1 MSVQVNMAEAKARLS
16 ELVSLAEA
24 GQIVIIA
31 RAGRPAA
38 ELRVVA
44 TAGKKPKHRR
54 IGALAHLGALTQE
67 EATLFL
73 EPDPELERLARS
85 EDEDEFYR

>member
-1 MSVQVNMAEAKARLS
+1 MAEAKVRLS

-24 GQIVIIA
+24 GQTVIIA

-38 ELRVVA
+38 ELRMVA
-44 TAGKKPKHRR
+44 AAAKKPKHRR
-54 IGALAHLGALTQE
+54 IGALAHLGSLTQE

-73 EPDPELERLARS
+73 ELDPEFERLARS
-85 EDEDEFYR
+85 GDEDEFYP

>member
-24 GQIVIIA
+24 GETVVIA

-38 ELRVVA
+38 ELRVVSSA
-44 TAGKKPKHRR
+44 SRKPKHRR
-54 IGALAHLGALTQE
+54 LGAYAHLGPLTE
-67 EATLFL
+67 AEATLFL
-73 EPDPELERLARS
+73 GPDPEMERLARS

>member
-16 ELVSLAEA
+16 ELVALAEA
-24 GQIVIIA
+24 GETVIIA

-44 TAGKKPKHRR
+44 KADKKPKHFR
-54 IGALAHLGALTQE
+54 IGALAHLGPLTDE

-73 EPDPELERLARS
+73 EPDPEVERLARS

>member
-1 MSVQVNMAEAKARLS
+1 MSVQVNMSEAKARLS

-24 GQIVIIA
+24 GETVIIA

-38 ELRVVA
+38 ELRIA
-44 TAGKKPKHRR
+44 RSAKTRRHRR
-54 IGALAHLGALTQE
+54 IGALAHLGPLTEE
-67 EATLFL
+67 EATAFL
-73 EPDPELERLARS
+73 EPDPEMERLARA

>member
-24 GQIVIIA
+24 GHTVIIA

-44 TAGKKPKHRR
+44 AAGTKLKHRR
-54 IGALAHLGALTQE
+54 IGALAHLGPLTQE

-73 EPDPELERLARS
+73 EPDPEFERLARS

>member
-24 GQIVIIA
+24 GETVIIA

-44 TAGKKPKHRR
+44 AANKRQKHYR
-54 IGALAHLGALTQE
+54 IGALAHLGPLSEE

-73 EPDPELERLARS
+73 EADPEFERLARS

>member
-16 ELVSLAEA
+16 ELVSLVEA
-24 GQIVIIA
+24 GQTVIIA

-38 ELRVVA
+38 ELRVV
-44 TAGKKPKHRR
+44 TTGGKKPKHRR
-54 IGALAHLGALTQE
+54 IGALAHLGSLTQE

-73 EPDPELERLARS
+73 APDPEFGRLARS
-85 EDEDEFYR
+85 EDEDELYR

>member
-1 MSVQVNMAEAKARLS
+1 MAEAKARLS

-24 GQIVIIA
+24 GETVIIA

-38 ELRVVA
+38 ELRIPRSKA
-44 TAGKKPKHRR
+44 RRHRR
-54 IGALAHLGALTQE
+54 IGALAHLGPLTEE
-67 EATLFL
+67 EATTFL
-73 EPDPELERLARS
+73 EPDPEMERLARA

>member
-24 GQIVIIA
+24 GETIIIA

-38 ELRVVA
+38 ELRVA
-44 TAGKKPKHRR
+44 TGSKRRPKHRR
-54 IGALAHLGALTQE
+54 IGAYAHLGPLTEE
-67 EATLFL
+67 EATAFV
-73 EPDPELERLARS
+73 EPDPEVERLARS